1 MSMSFMNYHTA
12 LGLGHI
18 GDSTENQ
25 HAAAGV
31 WLGDR
36 EERKK
41 AFVHVRTVRIASRY
55 LHFRRSETLFPPL
68 PMFHGVGTA

>member
-55 LHFRRSETLFPPL
+55 LHHCDVSGHPATFMVAR
-68 PMFHGVGTA
+68 GAW